1 MLLRGSEEPV
11 RIFLRSIE
19 GYVTGL
25 SVSPDGNQAVL
36 AVRRDFGTVEGQ
48 EAGRFE
54 VQVYRF
60 SEGLQ
65 RCVAY
70 VPEGMEIL
78 GVPQWTQGGIYFV
91 ASELN
96 DSDGATRGEEPVSYA
111 LYRTSESS
119 DTPEP
124 VRDLGE
130 DFVAAS
136 ISGPPDGEHLA
147 MVGRRNL
154 GSQPTCTY

>member
-1 MLLRGSEEPV
+1 MLLRGSKEPV

-25 SVSPDGNQAVL
+25 SVSPDGNQAV
-36 AVRRDFGTVEGQ
+36 RRYSGNVEGQ

-54 VQVYRF
+54 VQIYRF

-70 VPEGMEIL
+70 APEGMEIL
-78 GVPQWTQGGIYFV
+78 GAPQWPQGGIYFV
-91 ASELN
+91 ASIN

-130 DFVAAS
+130 DFVAPS
-136 ISGPPDGEHLA
+136 ISGSPDGNHLA

-154 GSQPTCTY
+154 GSPTCTY